1 MDLSYEVGQKAALS
15 RLITLDDI
23 EAYAR
28 LTGDDNP
35 VHLDEKVA
43 GRTRF
48 KGRIAHGMLS
58 AGLIS
63 AVLGTKLPGP
73 GGIYLSQD
81 LKFLRPVYPG
91 DEITAEVE
99 VVEWNPEKAIIRLD
113 TRCLNQDG
121 EQVLNG
127 SAVLLVEPIGS

>member
-1 MDLSYEVGQKAALS
+1 MENSFEIGQKASMARQIS
-15 RLITLDDI
+15 LDDI
-23 EAYAR
+23 EAYAK
-28 LTGDDNP
+28 LTGDENP
-35 VHLDEKVA
+35 VHLDEEVA

-48 KGRIAHGMLS
+48 NGRIAHGLLS

-91 DEITAEVE
+91 DEITAEVQ

-113 TRCLNQDG
+113 TRCFNQDG
-121 EQVLNG
+121 EQILNG
-127 SAVLLVEPIGS
+127 SAVLLMEPI